1 VPGENRR
8 NPVVPAVWPR
18 KITLREER
26 LTVLD
31 AIDMAPITASQH
43 DSLYR
48 ARTGILAP
56 VHADDSRRTSPPG
69 LMPEDAGNLVDGET
83 TVTRYHVARIL

>member
-1 VPGENRR
+1 MIAGRGQR
-8 NPVVPAVWPR
+8 AR
-18 KITLREER
+18 S
-26 LTVLD
+26 
-31 AIDMAPITASQH
+31 DMAPITASQH

-56 VHADDSRRTSPPG
+56 VHADDSRRTKPPG
-69 LMPEDAGNLVDGET
+69 TQCPEDAGNLVDGET